1 MKVITLILV
10 KVLTLIL
17 NKNLRKKEKIDL
29 MFYIKI

>member
-17 NKNLRKKEKIDL
+17 NKNLRKIEKIDL